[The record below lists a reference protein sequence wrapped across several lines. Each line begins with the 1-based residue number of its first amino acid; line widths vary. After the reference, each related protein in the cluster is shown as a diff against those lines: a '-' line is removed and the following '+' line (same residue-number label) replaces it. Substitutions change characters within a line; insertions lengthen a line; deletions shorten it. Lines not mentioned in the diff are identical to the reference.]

1 MTASIHPETILRE
14 LTELWAGLGKQQ
26 DGNGSSGVLR
36 ACSMTLVAVAEQTE
50 GAENTGETLAA
61 LMREHPSRSIV
72 IRLRP
77 GIDPI
82 LDARVFA
89 QCWMP
94 FGQRRQ
100 ICCEQIEITA
110 SDSTLEGVPA
120 VVLPLAVADLP
131 VIVWCRSARIFR
143 LPAFKGLAGIAH
155 KLVVDSEA
163 FPSPRYIL
171 PELAGAAAHR
181 PIVADLAWT
190 RLTRWRE
197 LISQIF
203 ENRAYLSQAPDIAR
217 IRIAFEGSQ
226 PPATACYFA
235 AWLLDSF
242 ESAGAKPQLE
252 WGSNPGDGSEKIGAV
267 EFTGGSL
274 SISVAVREHAA
285 VITIG
290 SLVNRTVFSEAT
302 DYVLLREELA
312 IPGRDPIYDRTVA
325 RAAALAA
332 QQLT

>member
-1 MTASIHPETILRE
+1 MTATINPETILRE
-14 LTELWAGLGKQQ
+14 LTELWVGLGKQQ
-26 DGNGSSGVLR
+26 DGDGSTGVLR
-36 ACSMTLVAVAEQTE
+36 ACSMTLIAVAEQAE

-77 GIDPI
+77 EGDPV

-131 VIVWCRSARIFR
+131 VIVWCRSARVFR
-143 LPAFKGLAGIAH
+143 LPAFRDLAGIAH
-155 KLVVDSEA
+155 KLIIDSET
-163 FPSPRYIL
+163 FPSPRDIL
-171 PELAGAAAHR
+171 PELAAAAAHR
-181 PIVADLAWT
+181 PLVADLAWT

-203 ENRAYLSQAPDIAR
+203 ENRTYVSRLPGIGQ
-217 IRIAFEGSQ
+217 IRIAFQGSQ
-226 PPATACYFA
+226 PPASACYFA

-242 ESAGAKPQLE
+242 ELAGAKPALAWE
-252 WGSNPGDGSEKIGAV
+252 RDRTSGPEKIGGV
-267 EFTGGSL
+267 EFTGSGFSV
-274 SISVAVREHAA
+274 SIAVREQAA
-285 VITIG
+285 EIAIG
-290 SLVNRTVFSEAT
+290 SLVTRTAFSEAT
-302 DYVLLREELA
+302 DYALLREELS
-312 IPGRDPIYDRTVA
+312 IPGRDPIYERTVA
-325 RAAALAA
+325 RAAALAV
-332 QQLT
+332 Q